1 MEGILILL
9 LASITDGFSLNGSSI
24 KLLSLGNTFVMILS
38 CLSVVA
44 VIIILFLFFHLQE
57 FVWYLYICYLVY
69 PRAIRLPY

>member
-24 KLLSLGNTFVMILS
+24 KLLGLGNTFLMILS

-44 VIIILFLFFHLQE
+44 VIIILFLFFFICKSLYGIYI
-57 FVWYLYICYLVY
+57 FVILC
-69 PRAIRLPY
+69 IRVQ